1 MNHSILLTKLE
12 PYGVRGNALSL
23 LTSYLKNRTQFT
35 QINHHASAKRN
46 IVCGVPQGSVL
57 DPLLFLVYVNDI
69 CNASDFNV
77 RLFADDTLLFMSSKE
92 AHTLEYNVNLEIG
105 KMQLWLQAN
114 KLSINISKTKY
125 MIVSPKFKSSYKF
138 KIELLGNLLEQVDS
152 HKYLGVIIDDVLSWQ
167 PHTAMIAVKL
177 SRLCGLLYKLRNYT
191 DTAILK
197 KVFYAL
203 VQPVIHYG
211 LICWGSCSESIK
223 RQIEILLN
231 RILRCINF
239 VKVRQM
245 HVSDL
250 YALSKVLT
258 IKDAYKAEVCK
269 FVYNVKQNALPEIF
283 SNYFSE
289 CRFVHNYSTRQA
301 LNKNFFLARKQKAM
315 GQRSVQYRGTKFWN
329 ELPNSVKSANHF
341 KACVKLLTCHLIAL
355 Y

>member
-1 MNHSILLTKLE
+1 MIL
-12 PYGVRGNALSL
+12 
-23 LTSYLKNRTQFT
+23 
-35 QINHHASAKRN
+35 
-46 IVCGVPQGSVL
+46 
-57 DPLLFLVYVNDI
+57 
-69 CNASDFNV
+69 
-77 RLFADDTLLFMSSKE
+77 
-92 AHTLEYNVNLEIG
+92 
-105 KMQLWLQAN
+105 
-114 KLSINISKTKY
+114 
-125 MIVSPKFKSSYKF
+125 SPKFKSSYKF

-223 RQIEILLN
+223 RRTEILLN
-231 RILRCINF
+231 RILRCTNF

-258 IKDAYKAEVCK
+258 IKDAYKAEVLYVNLYTMLNKMLFQK
-269 FVYNVKQNALPEIF
+269 FSQIIFQNAGLYIIIVRDRHLIKTFFLPENKKQWDKDHF
-283 SNYFSE
+283 SIVE
-289 CRFVHNYSTRQA
+289 
-301 LNKNFFLARKQKAM
+301 LNFGMN
-315 GQRSVQYRGTKFWN
+315 W
-329 ELPNSVKSANHF
+329 
-341 KACVKLLTCHLIAL
+341 LTL
-355 Y
+355 